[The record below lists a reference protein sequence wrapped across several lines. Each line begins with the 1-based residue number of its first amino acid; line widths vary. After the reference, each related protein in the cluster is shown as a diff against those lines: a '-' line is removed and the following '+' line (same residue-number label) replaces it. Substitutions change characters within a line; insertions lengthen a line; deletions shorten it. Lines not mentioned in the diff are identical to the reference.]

1 MSIEHQREL
10 HDHTTPPPTN
20 YRIIALHHTT
30 NCFQD
35 LGADPQTTLDSLG
48 RARKACDTRLPDPRR
63 K

>member
-1 MSIEHQREL
+1 MNMEHQSFTTTP
-10 HDHTTPPPTN
+10 HHTTTN
-20 YRIIALHHTT
+20 YRIIALRHTT
-30 NCFQD
+30 NYFQD